1 MGVLG
6 YTVNSNDN
14 VDHVP
19 ADMRYK
25 FVDDLSTL
33 ELINLLLVGLESYN
47 FKFHVASDVGID
59 QYYSSTENIASENS
73 LNQIENWT
81 LRNLSKLNVEK
92 SKIMV
97 FNFNDN
103 FQFATR
109 LYLEG
114 EILETVS
121 ETKLLGLIVTS
132 DLKWHKNTEM
142 LVKKAYT

>member
-73 LNQIENWT
+73 LNQIEIIN
-81 LRNLSKLNVEK
+81 
-92 SKIMV
+92 
-97 FNFNDN
+97 
-103 FQFATR
+103 
-109 LYLEG
+109 
-114 EILETVS
+114 EIP
-121 ETKLLGLIVTS
+121 K
-132 DLKWHKNTEM
+132 
-142 LVKKAYT
+142 